1 MASFVHEIKTSQMQT
16 LFMLGSIGSNAEGD
30 FHMRPLVIGK
40 YENPRVIA
48 KVKET
53 LPVIYRHNTCSWK
66 TKQIFF

>member
-1 MASFVHEIKTSQMQT
+1 
-16 LFMLGSIGSNAEGD
+16 MLGSIGSNAEGD